1 MGHECFHFL
10 LILSDA
16 IKVVITFLWANSVE
30 PQSGDIF
37 CLLSHAAICVQEI
50 LSEPFC
56 ILLLLVLLLHFRLI
70 YPWIWKY
77 LFLICS
83 TQFFCFFFLHMN
95 F

>member
-16 IKVVITFLWANSVE
+16 IKVVITFLCANSVE

-37 CLLSHAAICVQEI
+37 CLFHAQLFVVQEI
-50 LSEPFC
+50 FSEPFC

-70 YPWIWKY
+70 YLWIWKY
-77 LFLICS
+77 LFFICS
-83 TQFFCFFFLHMN
+83 MQFIFDFT
-95 F
+95 